1 MIDYLLYN
9 CLIYVNGKTHGME
22 VKCLFKENITLV
34 LEILWYAM
42 VQVETKEVDENV
54 KVNFLTLDKYT
65 EMILAQLREFH
76 YSNEWRNS
84 REWATDFLHLSK
96 TKNDFVGL

>member
-1 MIDYLLYN
+1 
-9 CLIYVNGKTHGME
+9 
-22 VKCLFKENITLV
+22 
-34 LEILWYAM
+34 
-42 VQVETKEVDENV
+42 V